1 MHNQHRL
8 LVRFERLQ
16 HKNLKTFKCLC
27 LVDRG
32 QRSLQGTSI
41 KPIASQQCHGLHVL
55 RASER
60 FRAVQPISAGSSPAR
75 TKQDAIHATP
85 TWRWPAV
92 LGLRG
97 FCSTSG
103 I

>member
-1 MHNQHRL
+1 MHEL

-16 HKNLKTFKCLC
+16 HSNLKTFRSLC
-27 LVDRG
+27 FVDRG
-32 QRSLQGTSI
+32 QRSLHDTSI
-41 KPIASQQCHGLHVL
+41 KHVASQQYLGLHVL

-60 FRAVQPISAGSSPAR
+60 FRAVQRISAGSAPAR
-75 TKQDAIHATP
+75 TKQDAVHVTP
-85 TWRWPAV
+85 ITPAWAAV

-97 FCSTSG
+97 LCSTPG